1 MPLPDEGVDVVK
13 KWFQKIVDVRD
24 EELRAL
30 LWATAY
36 GFFIL
41 FSYYIL
47 RAVRDDISSADRGNL
62 ELLWTAVFLVMLGA
76 VPLYSWVSTRF
87 KRVVFV
93 PLANRF
99 FVACLL
105 AFFLALELLPADA
118 RPWIDRVFYVWTSVF
133 ALFVVTVFWG
143 FVNDCFDNDQG
154 KRLYAF
160 IAVGS
165 SLGGIAGSSVTAG
178 IAELVPTFA
187 LLLVACVPLEAA
199 SWCVKPMSR
208 WLGGTNLA
216 SLAAAGD
223 RTADGP
229 PGEGASEEPG
239 PADGPPED
247 ASGAGGPDEA
257 TREPP
262 PERADEALE
271 EADSPLAGDAWSGI
285 RVIFR
290 DRYLLGIAAFIAL
303 MTFSSTIL
311 YFEQAHLVGEAFAD
325 RGERTAFYAQI
336 DLAVNVLTIVFQV
349 YLTARIIR
357 AIGVGLSLAL
367 IPALTF
373 LGFAALG
380 TLPLLA
386 VLVAVQ
392 VLYRAGRY
400 GITRPAREV
409 LFTVVGREQ
418 KYKSKAFID
427 AAVYRGGDLA
437 SGWIFAGLQA
447 LGLSLGAIAVAAA
460 PVAGLWALLGWKLG
474 LRQDERAAEQASDE
488 AEPRVAPT

>member
-1 MPLPDEGVDVVK
+1 MIKAL
-13 KWFQKIVDVRD
+13 FQKVVDVRD
-24 EELRAL
+24 EEMKAL

-62 ELLWTAVFLVMLGA
+62 QLLWTAVFFVMLGA
-76 VPLYSWVSTRF
+76 VPLYSWVSSRF
-87 KRVVFV
+87 DRTVFV

-99 FVACLL
+99 FIACLV
-105 AFFLALELLPADA
+105 AFFVALETLSPEA

-143 FVNDCFDNDQG
+143 FVNDCFDNSQG
-154 KRLYAF
+154 RRLYAF

-187 LLLVACVPLEAA
+187 LLLLACVPLEAA

-208 WLGGTNLA
+208 WFAGQDLVAVETSA
-216 SLAAAGD
+216 SDGAGEGSPTAGPDRAEEDRVGQAGD
-223 RTADGP
+223 GATE
-229 PGEGASEEPG
+229 GELPEE
-239 PADGPPED
+239 
-247 ASGAGGPDEA
+247 
-257 TREPP
+257 
-262 PERADEALE
+262 EALE

-285 RVIFR
+285 KVVFQ

-303 MTFSSTIL
+303 MTFASTIL
-311 YFEQAHLVGEAFAD
+311 YYEQAYLVGEAFSD

-349 YLTARIIR
+349 YLTARVIR
-357 AIGVGLSLAL
+357 MVGVGISLAL

-380 TLPLLA
+380 TLPLLG

-392 VLYRAGRY
+392 VAYRAGRY
-400 GITRPAREV
+400 GITRPAREI

-427 AAVYRGGDLA
+427 AAVYRGGDLT

-447 LGLSLGAIAVAAA
+447 LGMSLGAIALAAA
-460 PVAGLWALLGWKLG
+460 PVAGLWALLGYRLG
-474 LRQDERAAEQASDE
+474 LRQDERAATE
-488 AEPRVAPT
+488 ATPAAAGTAA

>member
-1 MPLPDEGVDVVK
+1 MVK
-13 KWFQKIVDVRD
+13 RLFQKIVDVRD
-24 EELRAL
+24 EELKAL

-62 ELLWTAVFLVMLGA
+62 QLLWTAVFFVMLGA
-76 VPLYSWVSTRF
+76 VPLYSWVSSRL
-87 KRVVFV
+87 KRTEFV

-99 FVACLL
+99 FIACLV
-105 AFFLALELLPADA
+105 AFFAALVLLPAGA

-154 KRLYAF
+154 RRLYAF

-165 SLGGIAGSSVTAG
+165 SLGGIVGSSVTAG
-178 IAELVPTFA
+178 IAEAVPTFG
-187 LLLVACVPLEAA
+187 LLLLACVPLEAA
-199 SWCVKPMSR
+199 SWCVKPMNR
-208 WLGGTNLA
+208 WFAGEDLESIRGTEERP
-216 SLAAAGD
+216 D
-223 RTADGP
+223 E
-229 PGEGASEEPG
+229 GEG
-239 PADGPPED
+239 D
-247 ASGAGGPDEA
+247 
-257 TREPP
+257 
-262 PERADEALE
+262 ADEVDE
-271 EADSPLAGDAWSGI
+271 PLAGDAWSGI
-285 RVIFR
+285 KVVFSN
-290 DRYLLGIAAFIAL
+290 RYLLGIAAFIAL
-303 MTFSSTIL
+303 MTFASTIL
-311 YFEQAHLVGEAFAD
+311 YFEQAHLVGEAISD

-357 AIGVGLSLAL
+357 AVGVGVSLAL
-367 IPALTF
+367 IPALAC

-380 TLPLLA
+380 AVPSLA
-386 VLVAVQ
+386 VLVVVQ
-392 VLYRAGRY
+392 VAYRAGRY
-400 GITRPAREV
+400 GVTRPAREI

-427 AAVYRGGDLA
+427 AAVYRGGDLT

-447 LGLSLGAIAVAAA
+447 LGLSLGAIALTAA
-460 PVAGLWALLGWKLG
+460 PVAGLWALLGLNLG
-474 LRQDERAAEQASDE
+474 GEQDEKAAAEDAGSSE
-488 AEPRVAPT
+488 AGVAPTG

>member
-1 MPLPDEGVDVVK
+1 VIKAL
-13 KWFQKIVDVRD
+13 FQKVVDVRD
-24 EELRAL
+24 EEMKAL

-62 ELLWTAVFLVMLGA
+62 QLLWTAVFFVMLGA
-76 VPLYSWVSTRF
+76 VPLYSWVSSRF
-87 KRVVFV
+87 DRTVFV

-99 FVACLL
+99 FIACLV
-105 AFFLALELLPADA
+105 AFFVALQTLSPEA

-143 FVNDCFDNDQG
+143 FVNDCFDNSQG
-154 KRLYAF
+154 RRLYAF

-187 LLLVACVPLEAA
+187 LLLLACVPLEAA

-208 WLGGTNLA
+208 WFAGQDLVAVEGG
-216 SLAAAGD
+216 
-223 RTADGP
+223 TADG
-229 PGEGASEEPG
+229 
-239 PADGPPED
+239 
-247 ASGAGGPDEA
+247 AGGESPVEG
-257 TREPP
+257 EV
-262 PERADEALE
+262 LE
-271 EADSPLAGDAWSGI
+271 EADRPLAGDAWSGI
-285 RVIFR
+285 KVVFQ

-303 MTFSSTIL
+303 MTFASTIL
-311 YFEQAHLVGEAFAD
+311 YYEQAYLVGEAFSD

-336 DLAVNVLTIVFQV
+336 DLAVNVLTILFQV
-349 YLTARIIR
+349 YLTARVIR
-357 AIGVGLSLAL
+357 MVGVGISLAL

-380 TLPLLA
+380 TLPLLG

-392 VLYRAGRY
+392 VAYRAGRY
-400 GITRPAREV
+400 GITRPAREI

-427 AAVYRGGDLA
+427 AAVYRGGDLT

-447 LGLSLGAIAVAAA
+447 LGLSLGAIALTAA
-460 PVAGLWALLGWKLG
+460 PVAGLWAVLGYKLG
-474 LRQDERAAEQASDE
+474 LRQDERAAAEASPAAAE
-488 AEPRVAPT
+488 AAAGTAA